1 MDKNV
6 ELLEYIYKNSEMGVF
21 TINELLK
28 DLEEKDNKIKGL
40 AKEELDKYEEFKEK
54 SEELI
59 KKYDYDVKKNKLSSK
74 IMSSMGIS
82 HEVNSDNSDSSI
94 AHMLTEGITMG
105 IVDMETKIKN
115 YKDSAEKDIVKLA
128 KDFLKFQQDELEKL
142 KDYM

>member
-6 ELLEYIYKNSEMGVF
+6 ELVEYIYKNSEMGVF

-40 AKEELDKYEEFKEK
+40 AKDELDKYEEFKEK

-115 YKDSAEKDIVKLA
+115 YKDSVEKDIVKLA
-128 KDFLKFQQDELEKL
+128 KDFLKFQQAELEKL